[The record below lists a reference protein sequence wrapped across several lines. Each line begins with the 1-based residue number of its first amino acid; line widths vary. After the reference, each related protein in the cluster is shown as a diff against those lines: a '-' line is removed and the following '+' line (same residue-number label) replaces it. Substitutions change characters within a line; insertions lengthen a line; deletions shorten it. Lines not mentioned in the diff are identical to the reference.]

1 MLLRLDVASRGMAKS
16 HHSQEEAIYGF
27 PSVDARGHGGDGIV
41 GFQCLDGVV
50 AWRRTQCVILFA
62 AVAFNVDFASHR
74 RD

>member
-1 MLLRLDVASRGMAKS
+1 MLLRLDAASRGMVTS
-16 HHSQEEAIYGF
+16 HHVQEEAIYGF
-27 PSVDARGHGGDGIV
+27 PSINARGHGGNGVV
-41 GFQCLDGVV
+41 GLQRLDGMV